1 MNKNIIAMV
10 VKHEYVFKLKEHKVE
25 KCDLNLNNSLYIPVM
40 ENFQRKNIYIQR

>member
-25 KCDLNLNNSLYIPVM
+25 KCDLNLNNSLYTGNG
-40 ENFQRKNIYIQR
+40 NFPKKKSI